1 MEAADKQTPSALIFA
16 RHIIGM
22 ALVAMANPLIWYSN
36 DAMGFWVGTWVGPLV
51 ISGAFFGLYW
61 LFFTQRAKMA
71 WPGRFFMLAW
81 VLLALSLA
89 GPWVNRSLNANMRI
103 SAQSNSGTAQQPDSA
118 PINSQKSAN
127 DILKELPPLPQ
138 AYRSR
143 VAVLEQAAEAGAL
156 SIVFTRRPEAIDGDL
171 KEWPASEVSA
181 IEDWQT
187 WWIRD
192 DVIGIHI
199 VNSSNKK
206 IGVLEIK
213 HALGSC
219 ELATASDYLH
229 FTLPLARPIEPRSQ
243 ALIKFLSG
251 GNIPKTNGCLIVSRI
266 RG

>member
-1 MEAADKQTPSALIFA
+1 MEAAEKQTPSALIFA
-16 RHIIGM
+16 RHIVGM
-22 ALVAMANPLIWYSN
+22 ALVALANPLIWYSN
-36 DAMGFWVGTWVGPLV
+36 DAVEFWVGTWVGPLV
-51 ISGAFFGLYW
+51 VAGAFFGLYW
-61 LFFTQRAKMA
+61 LFLTQRAKMT

-89 GPWVNRSLNANMRI
+89 GPWVNRVTDANTRI
-103 SAQSNSGTAQQPDSA
+103 AEQNNSGSAQQPASA
-118 PINSQKSAN
+118 PINSQKSVN

-138 AYRSR
+138 DYRSR

-156 SIVFTRRPEAIDGDL
+156 SIVFTRRPEATDGDF
-171 KEWPASEVSA
+171 KEWSESEVSA

-187 WWIRD
+187 WWIRG

-199 VNSSNKK
+199 INSSNKK

-219 ELATASDYLH
+219 EMATISDYLH
-229 FTLPLARPIEPRSQ
+229 FTLPLARPIEPGSQ
-243 ALIKFLSG
+243 ALIKLISG
-251 GNIPKTNGCLIVSRI
+251 ENIPKANGCLIISRI